1 MRLKLSVDRL
11 FIFRREVWLCEI
23 VGPCLVLINF
33 EPISC
38 ELLFGMVRYGKVG
51 KVCRQAAM
59 VADHVGL

>member
-51 KVCRQAAM
+51 KV
-59 VADHVGL
+59 